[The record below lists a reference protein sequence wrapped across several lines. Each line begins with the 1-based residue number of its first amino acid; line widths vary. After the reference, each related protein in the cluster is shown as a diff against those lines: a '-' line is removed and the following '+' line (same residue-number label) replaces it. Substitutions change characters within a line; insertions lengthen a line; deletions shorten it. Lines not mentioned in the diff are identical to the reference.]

1 MSFSPSPICLIQC
14 SKSTRR
20 QRRQRAVEPDD
31 PRLNLVERAFTV
43 GEKNRL

>member
-20 QRRQRAVEPDD
+20 QRAVEPGD